1 MTRRPGT
8 PGSNGASRS
17 TPFGPRLPQ
26 RLGAFGGLLNQR
38 EGPAPRRERDL
49 QEGLAEL
56 GYDTLQLL
64 QVEQPHTVRWLR
76 TLLTVVAAGAIFALV
91 PLLALRPVLG
101 IGGSAVWLLDLV
113 GSVLLALQWGI
124 AGAVAGTLL
133 SIAGFALLGGNYG
146 LGGFT
151 YPHRRSVLALSL
163 LVDAAVPLLVGR
175 LSQRLARFDDAHR
188 LSEENQRVN
197 SGAQAAVRASEE
209 RFRSL
214 IQNASDVVTVL
225 DADGIR
231 RYVSPSVERM
241 LGYQP
246 DELIGTS
253 FFASVHPDDA
263 GRVMTFHLERLANPL
278 LTAPIEFRY
287 RGKDGAWHHLEASF
301 NNLLREPLVGGIV
314 VNARDVTERKL
325 FQERLAHQAFH
336 DPLTGLPNRALFMDR
351 LEQSLGRSDR
361 GHTPLA
367 VMFLDLDRFKVI
379 NDSLGHAVGDA
390 LLIEVGKRVSACLRP
405 GDTVARLGGDE
416 FAVLLEGV
424 LEEADATSVAERMI
438 DLFRQ
443 VLTLEG
449 HEVYV
454 TTSIGIAVSRGRH
467 TRPADVLKE
476 ADVALYRAKAAG
488 RSCFVVFDSS
498 MSAGGL
504 EGPDLEADLRRAVE
518 RDQLVLHYQPEV
530 DVASGRIVGMEAL
543 VRWEHPRYGLIPPD
557 RFIPLA
563 EETGLIIPIGLW
575 VLRRACRQLA
585 EWQAMRPAD
594 APLVMGVNLSLRQFQ
609 QPDLVEQVAD
619 AIREFGI
626 SAQHLRLELTESIA
640 MHDVESA
647 LSTLAALKGLGVE
660 LAIDDFGTGYSSLS
674 YLRRLPI
681 DTLKIDQSFLR
692 GQEDTKATS
701 AIVQAIIALSH
712 ALGIEVTAEGIETA
726 EQLLWIRGLDCDR
739 GQGYFYARPVPDES
753 MRRLLVTGLPH
764 ALLDDEQ
771 AHSA

>member
-1 MTRRPGT
+1 MTRGPGT
-8 PGSNGASRS
+8 PESNNASGSA
-17 TPFGPRLPQ
+17 PFAPRLP
-26 RLGAFGGLLNQR
+26 RGLGRVLNQR
-38 EGPAPRRERDL
+38 EGPPLRREREI

-64 QVEQPHTVRWLR
+64 QREPAPASRWVRR
-76 TLLTVVAAGAIFALV
+76 VITAASAGAIFVLA
-91 PLLALRPVLG
+91 PLLATRPVFG
-101 IGGSAVWLLDLV
+101 VGGSAAWLLDLF
-113 GSVLLALQWGI
+113 GSILLAVQWGVAGAAAGVLLNF
-124 AGAVAGTLL
+124 
-133 SIAGFALLGGNYG
+133 AGFVLLGGDHG
-146 LGGFT
+146 IAGFT
-151 YPHRRSVLALSL
+151 YPHRRDVLVMSL
-163 LVDAAVPLLVGR
+163 LVNASIPLLVGR
-175 LSQRLARFDDAHR
+175 LSQKLARFDDTRR
-188 LSEENQRVN
+188 LSEENKRVS

-241 LGYQP
+241 LGYGP

-351 LEQSLGRSDR
+351 LEQSLGRPDR
-361 GHTPLA
+361 GQTPLA

-390 LLIEVGKRVSACLRP
+390 LLIEVGKRVSSCLRP

-424 LEEADATSVAERMI
+424 LEEADATSIAERMI

-443 VLTLEG
+443 VLALEG
-449 HEVYV
+449 HDVYI

-467 TRPADVLKE
+467 TRPADILKE
-476 ADVALYRAKAAG
+476 ADVALYRAKGAG
-488 RSCFVVFDSS
+488 RSCFLVFDPS
-498 MSAGGL
+498 MMATGL

-518 RDQLVLHYQPEV
+518 RDQLILHYQPEV
-530 DVASGRIVGMEAL
+530 DIATGAIVGMEAL

-563 EETGLIIPIGLW
+563 EETGLIISIGLW

-585 EWQAMRPAD
+585 EWQAARPAD

-609 QPDLVEQVAD
+609 QPDLVEQVAS
-619 AIREFGI
+619 AINEAGV
-626 SAQHLRLELTESIA
+626 SAEYLRLELTESIA
-640 MHDVESA
+640 MQDVESA
-647 LSTLAALKGLGVE
+647 LSTLDALKRLGVQ

-692 GQEDTKATS
+692 GQEDSRVTS
-701 AIVQAIIALSH
+701 AILQAIIALSH
-712 ALGIEVTAEGIETA
+712 ALGMEVTAEGIETV
-726 EQLLWIRGLDCDR
+726 EQLLWIRALHCDR
-739 GQGYFYARPVPDES
+739 GQGFYYARPVPEES

-764 ALLDDEQ
+764 ALPDEQQ